1 MELKINKS
9 TLVLAIGDI
18 TDESTDAIVNAAK
31 TWLSGGGGVDGAIHR
46 VGGPAITEECR
57 KIGSIITGDAV
68 ITTAG
73 NLKSKFVI
81 HTAGP
86 IYRDG
91 NKGEDE
97 ELKSAYLES
106 LKLASTKKFKSI
118 AFPAISTGV
127 YGYPIPEAAR
137 IALKTTIDYL
147 KEYDDIE
154 LVRFV
159 LFDHNTYNILLSS

>member
-1 MELKINKS
+1 
-9 TLVLAIGDI
+9 
-18 TDESTDAIVNAAK
+18 
-31 TWLSGGGGVDGAIHR
+31 
-46 VGGPAITEECR
+46 
-57 KIGSIITGDAV
+57 
-68 ITTAG
+68 
-73 NLKSKFVI
+73 VI